1 MRLRTVLVCS
11 AAVALAALS
20 GVHTSGARAQNRVS
34 IPVPPTGNAQF
45 QSMLQPGQA
54 YGVLISA
61 PDPGVFPEKGRI
73 FVHVRGLEQHETR
86 KALHAGDPDWYFSVV
101 PEEPTKLFLLLTAD
115 RMDKEVALDYE
126 ITVLSPAAE
135 TTAAIGGMGRSDWR
149 NAQQIRLDVPVYA
162 SGDHRPYIP
171 AVGYPEETYQQMLGG
186 VDWYT
191 FDYQGEGDRLLHL
204 NVEVLDRDVP
214 ADVALFTVEDGKPV
228 EYTRG
233 RERFAP
239 EKSTVLHGLYKFA
252 PRMIKPGKYYVRVM
266 ANHPAYKLELNT
278 YDPPPYDDPQKA
290 VRVAMDYI
298 VRKGDAWH
306 ANVPRRGMSA
316 LRTANVVQ
324 ETKLCI
330 ACHPTHFSTRA
341 EMIAVENGY
350 PVQAKESLRFL
361 VERLMQNP
369 RPIYGHTEA
378 SWARMIH
385 APGNVLSRV
394 AYIANKYERDLV
406 HERRDELYRG
416 IAAFLELYWPG
427 MTRPEP
433 ESNGNLPRVSGFE
446 VAHHSALLFRDL
458 LERTGQ
464 ERYRELAN
472 QAAKAAATG
481 EPIDMLDLAWQ
492 TVALADLDADKY
504 RATIDKNVAKIFE
517 LQKADGS
524 WAMPFGME
532 IIEYDWR
539 KREVKRKKI
548 PQREGREGPRSA
560 EFQTYHTLYALA
572 KAGVPA
578 GDPHVKKAI
587 AYALSH
593 QTPSGAWQGEPEYKN
608 FDTPFRDTQYA
619 IMALSEYFPGPKGR
633 GHVKGMGAELDGPFV
648 SAGPT
653 AKLAMLDALWERPDE
668 LTAELVRGELDSPHV
683 LLRRQ
688 VAIALGRYADVEA
701 IEPLA
706 KALGDASKLVQRAA
720 AWSLR
725 QIAMRS
731 KDGRADAIDA
741 IREALQSENPRV
753 RWGATRV
760 FNQHFKYISE
770 EWPLAEE
777 LIRLSKTEP
786 VPAVK
791 MQAIQ
796 GLYQWF
802 FWDRSLEHKGRI
814 EEALIAGLGRE
825 EHPWVRRNFIEGYYN
840 VLDDNLRYL
849 YGSWM
854 VRIKRDE
861 DRKIVREG
869 HQDFVKAQAMRFD
882 AAMRA
887 GNELMKDG
895 LLRALHTHVLR
906 EGQGDVHVLD
916 GSPAPETVEGP
927 FLNGYKW
934 FAVHDPLTG
943 GTGTRAGTGN
953 DSDPPKFYEDSAPLM
968 NDALLTALD
977 PASPQLVR
985 ETLRVLDFLAPFPVD
1000 EALAERML
1008 ALVGDTQ
1015 GELRADVAA
1024 AARKHLPGAE
1034 IAGGKTAARLA
1045 ELAAKGDALA
1055 VETVA
1060 AILRSPKQTELAADA
1075 AVRAAIAGRLQTI
1088 DTADAVFP
1096 HLLAA
1101 LTALPQERQDPALV
1115 AKALAG
1121 LAGSDGDARKAAL
1134 TLLLEDAALFEQP
1147 EVRQAWDRYLASGEG
1162 SIRDGL
1168 ELVGSL
1174 SYEKERYADV
1184 LPRIEALVLAGMAH
1198 PAPAARQDALSA
1210 LRTIQPLQDEPAVND
1225 RLGSLLTDSDPGVR
1239 NSAVSLQA
1247 SLAARAGRRGYDL
1260 QQLLDYE
1267 FFKYNVEPILARKA
1281 SDGLACVN
1289 CHANH
1294 TVFKLHEPDE
1304 FGVITHADSRA
1315 NYNAAIGVVN
1325 VADPE
1330 NSLLVNKPTHRLDDV
1345 GVGDSQR
1352 LTHGGGLR
1360 WPKGR
1365 ESEEY
1370 RTILRWIQG
1379 ERLGSAAEHS
1389 DE

>member
-1 MRLRTVLVCS
+1 MKARL
-11 AAVALAALS
+11 ALALTAALVVVS
-20 GVHTSGARAQNRVS
+20 LSKDTGEAQSRVS
-34 IPVPPTGNAQF
+34 IPVPPNGNAQF
-45 QSMLQPGQA
+45 QSVLRPGQA

-73 FVHVRGLEQHETR
+73 FAHVRGLERNETR
-86 KALHAGDPDWYFSVV
+86 KAIHAGDPDWYFTVV
-101 PEEPTKLFLLLTAD
+101 PDEPTQLFLLLTAD
-115 RMDKEVALDYE
+115 RMDAEVALDYE

-135 TTAAIGGMGRSDWR
+135 KTAAIGGLGRSEWR
-149 NAQQIRLDVPVYA
+149 NAQQVRLDTPVYA
-162 SGDHRPYIP
+162 SGDHRAYIP
-171 AVGYPEETYQQMLGG
+171 TVGYPEETYQQMLGG

-191 FDYQGEGDRLLHL
+191 FDYQGDGDRLLHL

-214 ADVALFTVEDGKPV
+214 VDVELFTAVDGKPV

-233 RERFAP
+233 RERFEP

-252 PRMIKPGKYYVRVM
+252 PRVIAPGRYYVRVM

-278 YDPPPYDDPQKA
+278 YDPPPYDDPQQA

-298 VRKGDAWH
+298 VRKGDSWH

-330 ACHPTHFSTRA
+330 ACHPTHFSTRS

-369 RPIYGHTEA
+369 RPIYGHTDA

-385 APGNVLSRV
+385 APGNVLSRL
-394 AYIANKYERDLV
+394 AYIANKYEKNLA

-416 IAAFLELYWPG
+416 VAEFLELYWPG
-427 MTRPEP
+427 VAEPQP
-433 ESNGNLPRVSGFE
+433 ESNGNLPRISGFE

-458 LERTGQ
+458 HERTGKAK
-464 ERYRELAN
+464 YRELAE
-472 QAAKAAATG
+472 QAEEVAATG

-492 TVALADLDADKY
+492 TVALADLDAEKH
-504 RATIDKNVAKIFE
+504 RARIDVNIEKMLE

-532 IIEYDWR
+532 IVEYDWR

-548 PQREGREGPRSA
+548 PTRAGQEGPRSA
-560 EFQTYHTLYALA
+560 EFQTYHALYALA
-572 KAGVPA
+572 RAGVPA
-578 GDPHVKKAI
+578 ADPHVKKAVS
-587 AYALSH
+587 YALSH
-593 QTPSGAWQGEPEYKN
+593 QTASGAWQGEPEYKN

-619 IMALSEYFPGPKGR
+619 IMALSEIYPGPAGKG
-633 GHVKGMGAELDGPFV
+633 GVKGMGAEPDRPFV
-648 SAGPT
+648 AASPT
-653 AKLAMLDALWERPDE
+653 AKLAMLDGLWERPDE
-668 LTAELVRGELDSPHV
+668 LTAELVRRELNSPHV
-683 LLRRQ
+683 LVRRQ
-688 VAIALGRYADVEA
+688 AAVALGRYADVEA

-706 KALGDASKLVQRAA
+706 NALGDASKLVQRAA

-731 KDGRADAIDA
+731 DEGRAEAIDA
-741 IREALQSENPRV
+741 IRESLGSENPRV

-760 FNQHFKYISE
+760 FSQHFKYISE

-777 LIRLSKTEP
+777 LIRLSETEP
-786 VPAVK
+786 LPAVK
-791 MQAIQ
+791 MQAVQ
-796 GLYQWF
+796 GLYQWY
-802 FWDRSLEHKGRI
+802 FWDRSLERKGRI

-854 VRIKRDE
+854 VRIKRDR
-861 DRKIVREG
+861 DREIVREG
-869 HQDFVKAQAMRFD
+869 HQAHVKAQAMRFH
-882 AAMRA
+882 AAMQA
-887 GNELMKDG
+887 GNERMKDG

-906 EGQGDVHVLD
+906 EGQGEVDVLD

-953 DSDPPKFYEDSAPLM
+953 DSDPPKFYDDSAPLM

-977 PASPQLVR
+977 PSSPGLVR

-1008 ALVGDTQ
+1008 ALVGQTE
-1015 GELRADVAA
+1015 GELRMEVAD

-1034 IAGGKTAARLA
+1034 VAGKRTAAQLVTLTA
-1045 ELAAKGDALA
+1045 QGDAVA

-1060 AILRSPKQTELAADA
+1060 AIVRSPKQKDLAADPGIRA
-1075 AVRAAIAGRLQTI
+1075 AVTKRLGAVDAT
-1088 DTADAVFP
+1088 DAVFP
-1096 HLLAA
+1096 HLVTL
-1101 LTALPQERQDPALV
+1101 LSALPQERRKPELAS
-1115 AKALAG
+1115 KALAG
-1121 LAGSDGDARKAAL
+1121 LASRESTARKAAL
-1134 TLLLEDAALFEQP
+1134 MLLFEDTALFEQP
-1147 EVRQAWDRYLASGEG
+1147 EAREAWDRFLTSGEG
-1162 SIRDGL
+1162 AIRDGL
-1168 ELVGSL
+1168 ELAGSL
-1174 SYEKERYADV
+1174 SYDGERYADV
-1184 LPRIEALVLAGMAH
+1184 LPRVEALVLAGMAH
-1198 PAPAARQDALSA
+1198 EAPEAREAALSA
-1210 LRTIQPLQDEPAVND
+1210 LRTIQPLQDEPAVRT
-1225 RLGSLLTDSDPGVR
+1225 RLASLLEDSDPDVR
-1239 NSAVSLQA
+1239 NSAISLDA
-1247 SLAARAGRRGYDL
+1247 SLAARAGRQGYDL

-1294 TVFKLHEPDE
+1294 TVFPLREPDE
-1304 FGVITHADSRA
+1304 FGAITHADSRK

-1330 NSLLVNKPTHRLDDV
+1330 NSLLLNKPTRRLDDV
-1345 GVGDSQR
+1345 GVGDSQK

-1360 WPKGR
+1360 WPEGR

-1379 ERLGSAAEHS
+1379 ERLGSAAERS
-1389 DE
+1389 ED